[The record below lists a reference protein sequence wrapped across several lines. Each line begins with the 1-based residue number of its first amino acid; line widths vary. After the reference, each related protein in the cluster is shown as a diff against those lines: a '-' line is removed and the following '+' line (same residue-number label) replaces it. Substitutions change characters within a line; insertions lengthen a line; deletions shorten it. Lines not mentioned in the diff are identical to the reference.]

1 MVGKRRGIGVY
12 PSHPVLGRTQGT
24 IITSTFLF
32 CICQRHLLE
41 LLFTVNRLKL
51 SFIIRAFSDKERTH
65 CVWKHGDSQGFQ
77 HASLISSKQLRQK
90 EVLRIVFKW
99 GLILHLSFLK
109 KFLTYKRLHLRF
121 TTRLCDSH
129 YIACHEIWLFS
140 SAVIYSFALM
150 CI

>member
-32 CICQRHLLE
+32 CICQGHLSE

-77 HASLISSKQLRQK
+77 HASLISSKQLRRK
-90 EVLRIVFKW
+90 EVLHIVFKW
-99 GLILHLSFLK
+99 GLISFLK
-109 KFLTYKRLHLRF
+109 VSWHIKGFIWDSQPDCVTLTILLVMRFGSSPVQWYIPFHL
-121 TTRLCDSH
+121 CASN
-129 YIACHEIWLFS
+129 I
-140 SAVIYSFALM
+140 
-150 CI
+150 

>member
-32 CICQRHLLE
+32 CICQGHLLE

-77 HASLISSKQLRQK
+77 HASLISSKQLRRK

-99 GLILHLSFLK
+99 GLILYL
-109 KFLTYKRLHLRF
+109 
-121 TTRLCDSH
+121 
-129 YIACHEIWLFS
+129 
-140 SAVIYSFALM
+140 
-150 CI
+150 